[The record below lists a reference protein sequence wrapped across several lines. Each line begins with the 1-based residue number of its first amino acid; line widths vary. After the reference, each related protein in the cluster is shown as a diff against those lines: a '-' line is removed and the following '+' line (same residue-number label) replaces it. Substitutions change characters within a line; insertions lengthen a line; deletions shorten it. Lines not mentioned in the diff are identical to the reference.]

1 MRPWKKA
8 VKHQLLQ
15 DEELGKHIIQ
25 LECCYYYNWKFRL
38 HFSSLALPQPWPR
51 LIRAM
56 VASAMESTA
65 TDMVD
70 MVMEEAIMVDT
81 GPMDMERERL
91 ML

>member
-1 MRPWKKA
+1 
-8 VKHQLLQ
+8 
-15 DEELGKHIIQ
+15 
-25 LECCYYYNWKFRL
+25 
-38 HFSSLALPQPWPR
+38 
-51 LIRAM
+51 M

-81 GPMDMERERL
+81 GPMDMERERPML